1 MGANR
6 LPTRQKLKEM
16 PCMQNVNVTR
26 KGTGGSIPPRIYM
39 LFARESPVAV
49 VFRRG
54 PSEWY
59 QLVKWNTANDSF
71 EPGQWF
77 HGRLYERRS
86 DLSPDGALLLY
97 FARKITGRT
106 LKDTEYTYAW
116 TAISKPPYLTALAL
130 WPKGDCWHGGG
141 LFLDNTHVELN
152 HKSEVK
158 NPHPDHKPL
167 GVHVVLRK
175 NVHGEDE
182 PLYAERLERDGWKL
196 RTKWDAEN
204 LGYPEMFRT
213 RQPEIREKSSP
224 DGSLLI
230 RLTRSMQGLD
240 YSEVFT
246 LISAEGDL
254 LLPLAEASWV
264 DWDQQGRLV
273 LARRGKIVACA
284 LSDNRTIT
292 ERVLADLTSEMP
304 QELESP
310 VSAKTWEPERPPLS
324 AWARVVG

>member
-1 MGANR
+1 MVAKIGFIS
-6 LPTRQKLKEM
+6 
-16 PCMQNVNVTR
+16 V
-26 KGTGGSIPPRIYM
+26 S
-39 LFARESPVAV
+39 AV
-49 VFRRG
+49 VVVTLG
-54 PSEWY
+54 C
-59 QLVKWNTANDSF
+59 QI
-71 EPGQWF
+71 PGT
-77 HGRLYERRS
+77 LN
-86 DLSPDGALLLY
+86 LILIP
-97 FARKITGRT
+97 INGRT
-106 LKDTEYTYAW
+106 LKDTKYTYAW

-130 WPKGDCWHGGG
+130 WPKGDCWHVGG

-152 HKSEVK
+152 HTREVK
-158 NPHPDHKPL
+158 NPHPDHKPV

-196 RTKWDAEN
+196 RTKWDVEN

-213 RQPEIREKSSP
+213 RQPEVREKSSP

-230 RLTRSMQGLD
+230 RLTRSMDGLD

-246 LISAEGDL
+246 LISTEGDL
-254 LLPLAEASWV
+254 LLPIDEASWV

-273 LARRGKIVACA
+273 LARRGKIIACA

-292 ERVLADLTSEMP
+292 ERVLADLNSRNATGI
-304 QELESP
+304 ESP